1 MFKIQ
6 YLADPRKDHQPI
18 ARRSV
23 RGNVWINIA
32 TVKRLSVAEAI
43 QKRSM
48 IDLNARVRIR
58 PVERSHGLRPGGA

>member
-1 MFKIQ
+1 MSFRVQ

-32 TVKRLSVAEAI
+32 TVKRLSVAESI
-43 QKRSM
+43 QKKAM
-48 IDLNARVRIR
+48 VDLKAMVRIR
-58 PVERSHGLRPGGA
+58 PIERRA